1 MTCGSCII
9 KLFPIPPSWCS
20 SNDWNDP
27 NDYDFDVTALRECRL
42 MTHGLQSKKSNQ
54 KIGCKYR
61 INMAASSL
69 QNSCL
74 KTDLCVVFIL
84 LFFGY
89 FYHRL
94 VLGIMSNNFSGI
106 TGNFKS

>member
-1 MTCGSCII
+1 MSQH
-9 KLFPIPPSWCS
+9 L
-20 SNDWNDP
+20 
-27 NDYDFDVTALRECRL
+27 VCRL
-42 MTHGLQSKKSNQ
+42 MTHGLQSKKSNH

-89 FYHRL
+89 LYHRL